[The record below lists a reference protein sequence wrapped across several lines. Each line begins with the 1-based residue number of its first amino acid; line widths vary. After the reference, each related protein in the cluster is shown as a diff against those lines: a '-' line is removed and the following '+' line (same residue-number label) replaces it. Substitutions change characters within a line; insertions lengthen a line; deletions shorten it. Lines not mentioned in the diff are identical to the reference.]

1 MKNRIFSALL
11 YSLLS
16 ATTLVSTA
24 SAAPI
29 ADYYLCN
36 NREGGEWHYGRTPMV
51 CDGSPFGDDKV
62 VESNYDAVVFDDIAN
77 RSVERNRYM
86 NELYAV
92 IRDSAQYYIKKRNPS
107 VSNEELNA
115 WVLAVMATA
124 SAETNWSHYRQ
135 TTDRRLKFMRGDVG
149 HGHGMMQVDDRSHFP
164 AIQQGIGWNLISN
177 MTYGM
182 DILYAAWLRAPSQ
195 SCVSSATNYTART
208 RSAWAAYNGGPARI
222 CRWTNPNDAWARNDQ
237 NFYDHLQNKR
247 WLLYVNNTL
256 LPSSVSTT
264 CLMENKENCS
274 GTSAPPPSAPIP
286 TMQSQTLYQTAA
298 GKICIL
304 VDDQAQ
310 CVSEQRD
317 RLCLNTLDTPR
328 SDVALMIS
336 DDLLAKYNPKTWD
349 RHELCSKYEPSLF
362 KVGSSIRFVISI
374 NFRATPGGGLLSMV
388 PQGSVL
394 EVLDFE
400 VRNAQLNE
408 RYYKVRYNN
417 QTGYVYAG
425 TSQNYLN
432 WIRQAVISETPQA
445 LVPALAVARIGQWLQ
460 IAIAAGINMR
470 TTAGGAL
477 IVAIPKGT
485 KLQVQDVVIRG
496 AANEVYYKVIYNGRV
511 GYIYSG
517 VLLPIS
523 TVKSWTTAL

>member
-1 MKNRIFSALL
+1 MKNRIFSTLL

-16 ATTLVSTA
+16 ATTLASTA
-24 SAAPI
+24 SAVPI

-36 NREGGEWHYGRTPMV
+36 NREGGEWTYGRTPMV
-51 CDGSPFGDDKV
+51 CDGKPFGDDKV
-62 VESNYDAVVFDDIAN
+62 VESNYDAVVFDDVAN
-77 RSVERNRYM
+77 RTVERNRYM
-86 NELYAV
+86 NELHAV
-92 IRDSAQYYIKKRNPS
+92 IRDSAQYYIKKRNPN

-115 WVLAVMATA
+115 WVLAVMTTA

-164 AIQQGIGWNLISN
+164 AIQQGIGWNLMSN

-182 DILYAAWLRAPSQ
+182 DILYAAWMRAPSQ
-195 SCVSSATNYTART
+195 SCVSSASNYTARI

-222 CRWTNPNDAWARNDQ
+222 CRWTNPGDTWARNDQ
-237 NFYDHLQNKR
+237 NLYDHLQSKR

-274 GTSAPPPSAPIP
+274 GTSPVPPPPAPVP
-286 TMQSQTLYQTAA
+286 TMQAQTLYQTSS
-298 GKICIL
+298 GKSCIL
-304 VDDQAQ
+304 VNGQAQ

-317 RLCLNTLDTPR
+317 RLCLNTLDKPR
-328 SDVALMIS
+328 SDTSVALS
-336 DDLLAKYNPKTWD
+336 DELLAKYNPKAWD
-349 RHELCSKYEPSLF
+349 RHELCLKYEPTLF
-362 KVGSSIRFVISI
+362 KVGSIINFVISI

-388 PQGSVL
+388 PQGSAL

-400 VRNAQLNE
+400 VRNATLKE

-417 QTGYVYAG
+417 QVGYVYAG
-425 TSQNYLN
+425 TSQNYLS
-432 WIRQAVISETPQA
+432 WIRQAVVNETP
-445 LVPALAVARIGQWLQ
+445 PAFVTRVSQWLQ
-460 IAIAAGINMR
+460 IVISAGINMR
-470 TTAGGAL
+470 ATAGGTL
-477 IVAIPKGT
+477 IEAIPKGV

-496 AANEVYYKVIYNGRV
+496 TANEVYYKVIYNGRA

-517 VLLPIS
+517 VLLPS
-523 TVKSWTTAL
+523 NTVKSWTVSL